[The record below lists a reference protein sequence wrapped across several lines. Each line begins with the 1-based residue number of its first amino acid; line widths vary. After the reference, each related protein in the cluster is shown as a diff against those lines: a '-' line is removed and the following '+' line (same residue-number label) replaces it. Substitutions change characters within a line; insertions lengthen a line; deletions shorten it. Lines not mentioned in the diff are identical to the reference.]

1 MSGLILIAAGGTG
14 GHVFAAQALAAELGR
29 RGRDHG
35 FITDSRGADF
45 HGADFHGEVYR
56 VSAGAVAGRGL
67 AGRLRG
73 LAAIAFGVV
82 QARRLLGRLRP
93 AGVVGFGGYASV
105 PAMLAATNLGLPT
118 VIHEQNAVLGRA
130 NRLLAP
136 RVDAVATAFASVARF
151 PEKAAGKAEQTGNP
165 VRAAVAALSQTAY
178 PAPHKDESFSILVTG
193 GSQGAAVMTQ
203 VVPGALSSLPGPS
216 RRRLRVVQQCRPE
229 HLDEARAIYAAA
241 GIEAEL
247 ASFFDDMP
255 ERLKSAQLVIA
266 RAGAST
272 VAELT
277 AAGRPAILVP
287 LPSAA
292 DDHQTANARALD
304 QAGGGWLIAEHDFT
318 PGALATRIAVCLDNP
333 AQLIEAADQARAM
346 GIPDAAERL
355 AGIVESRMPADGRRP
370 TTARTR
376 TTLGE
381 IAA

>member
-1 MSGLILIAAGGTG
+1 MRGLILITTGGTG
-14 GHVFAAQALAAELGR
+14 GHVFPAQALAAELAS
-29 RGRDHG
+29 RGRQHG
-35 FITDSRGADF
+35 FITDSRGAEF
-45 HGADFHGEVYR
+45 HSGEVYR
-56 VSAGAVAGRGL
+56 VSAGAVSGRGVI
-67 AGRLRG
+67 GRLRG

-255 ERLKSAQLVIA
+255 ERLRSAQLVIA

-292 DDHQTANARALD
+292 DDHQTANARARD

-318 PGALATRIAVCLDNP
+318 PGTLATRIAGCLDNP

-355 AGIVESRMPADGRRP
+355 AGIVESRMPADGRRS